1 MPRLFGIDEWWKN
14 LLVKTSVNFLKD
26 IFADINRVSQEIGN
40 ELGKTPESFNSQIF
54 HLLKNLSENVV
65 LPIAMLFVTL
75 IIVLNLCKSLLDDR
89 ERQNPVKLYTMFT
102 ITSVIAIILTTN
114 SFEIVN
120 MILNLTQTVV
130 DNALSLFDKENVNLS
145 ANISQFEEALNSM
158 EATDIFG
165 IWITLFITNII
176 IWFVGILT
184 QIVILGRFIEIFM
197 RISISPV
204 PFATFF
210 NREFS
215 SVGYNFVRS
224 MGAVSLQAVLIMV
237 VIAIY
242 KGILSSIAT
251 DIGTTEQ
258 LSIFLIKILGNNLTL
273 IFMLFQTKRIADS
286 ILNVH

>member
-224 MGAVSLQAVLIMV
+224 MGAVALQAVLIMV

-251 DIGTTEQ
+251 DIGTEEQ
-258 LSIFLIKILGNNLTL
+258 LSIFLVKILATNLTL

>member
-1 MPRLFGIDEWWKN
+1 MPRLFSIEELWKN
-14 LLVKTSVNFLKD
+14 LLVKSSVNFLRD
-26 IFADINRVSQEIGN
+26 IFGDINRVSQEIGN

-54 HLLKNLSENVV
+54 NLLKNLSENVV

-130 DNALSLFDKENVNLS
+130 DNALRLFDKENVNLS

-215 SVGYNFVRS
+215 NVGYNFIRS

-258 LSIFLIKILGNNLTL
+258 LSIFLIKILGTNLTL

>member
-1 MPRLFGIDEWWKN
+1 MPRLFSIEELWKN
-14 LLVKTSVNFLKD
+14 LLVKSSVNFLRD
-26 IFADINRVSQEIGN
+26 IFGDINRVSQEIGN

-54 HLLKNLSENVV
+54 NLLKNLSENVV

-130 DNALSLFDKENVNLS
+130 DNALRLFDKENVNLS

-165 IWITLFITNII
+165 IWINLFITNII

-197 RISISPV
+197 RISIAPV

-215 SVGYNFVRS
+215 NVGYNFIRS
-224 MGAVSLQAVLIMV
+224 MGAVALQAVLIMV

-251 DIGTTEQ
+251 DIGTEEQ
-258 LSIFLIKILGNNLTL
+258 LSIFLVKILATNLTL